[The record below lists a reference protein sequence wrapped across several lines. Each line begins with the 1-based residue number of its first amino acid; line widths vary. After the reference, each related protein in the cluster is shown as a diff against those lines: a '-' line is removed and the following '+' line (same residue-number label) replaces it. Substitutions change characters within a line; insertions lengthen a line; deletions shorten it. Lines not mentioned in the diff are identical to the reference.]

1 MILGIHFRI
10 NVQFVVLARVIEMF
24 RIFREKKLQRKR
36 MAKTVLNNNAE
47 NYHLYSNRMQICQIF
62 AVSEAIER
70 LLKEM
75 DISPETTRLKSWVFE
90 VSISS
95 DRLMLVI
102 YFRIA

>member
-1 MILGIHFRI
+1 
-10 NVQFVVLARVIEMF
+10 
-24 RIFREKKLQRKR
+24 
-36 MAKTVLNNNAE
+36 
-47 NYHLYSNRMQICQIF
+47 MQICQIF

-75 DISPETTRLKSWVFE
+75 DISPETNRLKSWVFE